1 MSTESETYINNVPD
15 GNQGRGKGRN
25 NVYFIVLLLLLLLTS
40 IGINVFQF
48 NKEKA
53 KEKDYTA
60 EIFNSNE
67 LKAQL
72 KTQLDTARRQLEEF
86 KGRNANLDAAVAKD
100 EKEMDAQAE
109 QIRKMLV
116 SNKINYNKYL
126 DVKYKLDEMTY
137 MKEKY
142 LREVTELNE
151 KNKQLT
157 AENQDLKHEVNE
169 GKHTINNLT
178 DKVTSQKNKLD
189 LAAMLKADNISV
201 MGVYFKKNNKE
212 VETSKSKNIQ
222 KLKFCFTLEENKFAD
237 AGKRDVYV
245 QVVDP
250 KGQTI
255 AIESLGSGVT
265 TVNASQSQYTV
276 KQEIEYKN
284 EPQNYCTYWG
294 KDTPFDPGIYHIV
307 LSTEGYKIGEKDLHI
322 R

>member
-1 MSTESETYINNVPD
+1 MP
-15 GNQGRGKGRN
+15 GNDRRKGGN
-25 NVYFIVLLLLLLLTS
+25 EAIIILVIMLLLGSITINVY
-40 IGINVFQF
+40 QY
-48 NKEKA
+48 NKERQREKA
-53 KEKDYTA
+53 YTA
-60 EIFNSNE
+60 EIFSSNE

-72 KTQLDTARRQLEEF
+72 KNQLDTAHLQLEKY
-86 KGRNANLDAAVAKD
+86 KGLNASLDSAVAKD
-100 EKEMDAQAE
+100 EKEMDVQAE

-116 SNKINYNKYL
+116 TNKINYNKYL
-126 DVKYKLDEMTY
+126 DVKYKLEEMTY

-142 LREVTELNE
+142 LKEVTELNE

-157 AENQDLKHEVNE
+157 AENQDLKHEVTE
-169 GKHTINNLT
+169 GKHAINNLT

-201 MGVYFKKNNKE
+201 IGVYFKKNGKE

-222 KLKFCFTLEENKFAD
+222 KLKFCFTLEENRYAD
-237 AGKRDVYV
+237 AGKRDVFV

-250 KGQTI
+250 KGQTV

-265 TVNASQSQYTV
+265 MVNATQSQYTT

-284 EPQNYCTYWG
+284 DPQDYCAYWA

-307 LSTEGYKIGEKDLHI
+307 LSTEGYKLGEKDLHI

>member
-1 MSTESETYINNVPD
+1 MPE
-15 GNQGRGKGRN
+15 GNPGKGKGRN
-25 NVYFIVLLLLLLLTS
+25 NILLIVLLLLLLLGS
-40 IGINVFQF
+40 AGINILQY
-48 NKEKA
+48 NKEKL

-60 EIFNSNE
+60 EIFSSTE

-72 KTQLDTARRQLEEF
+72 KNQLDTARKQLEEY

-100 EKEMDAQAE
+100 EKEMEAQAD
-109 QIRKMLV
+109 QIRKMLG

-157 AENQDLKHEVNE
+157 AENQDLKHAITE

-189 LAAMLKADNISV
+189 IAAMLKADNISV
-201 MGVYFKKNNKE
+201 IGVYFKKNNKE

-237 AGKRDVYV
+237 AGKRDVFV
-245 QVVDP
+245 QVIDP

-255 AIESLGSGVT
+255 SIESLGSGVT
-265 TVNASQSQYTV
+265 TVNTNQSQYTV
-276 KQEIEYKN
+276 KQEIEFKN
-284 EPQNYCTYWG
+284 DPQDYCTYWG

-307 LSTEGYKIGEKDLHI
+307 LSTEGYNLGEKDLHI